1 MFPVMS
7 ALGTFLKALFQCL
20 QKSIDWFEQCAYKG
34 LIYWNKLWNHI
45 LFANNFIGK
54 TADSKTIMIDC
65 KTIGII
71 KNTIYDHSVM
81 FKRKKM

>member
-1 MFPVMS
+1 MF
-7 ALGTFLKALFQCL
+7 A
-20 QKSIDWFEQCAYKG
+20 I
-34 LIYWNKLWNHI
+34 
-45 LFANNFIGK
+45 NFIGK